1 MDESVKTH
9 LLKSPD
15 KMTKER
21 RQIKEFSWVHVE
33 LQVGNFIPEWIHVT
47 NKYSNIA
54 DG

>member
-15 KMTKER
+15 NMTKER

-33 LQVGNFIPEWIHVT
+33 LQVGYEILSQNEFM
-47 NKYSNIA
+47 
-54 DG
+54 